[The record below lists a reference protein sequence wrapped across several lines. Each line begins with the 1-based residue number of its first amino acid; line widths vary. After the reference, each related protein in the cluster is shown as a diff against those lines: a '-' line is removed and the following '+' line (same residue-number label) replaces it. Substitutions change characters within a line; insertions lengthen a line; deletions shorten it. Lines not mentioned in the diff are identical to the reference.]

1 MDQRVEQLEQNMS
14 SLMSSNQ
21 QLMEKMSEIYA
32 KLSTIPINREEGEG
46 SHSRSERRTEGR
58 GHTDEAEQFF
68 RFHETPIEDHVAL
81 ASFHLE
87 GEAQLWYQLLQQEAE
102 SLNWPTFKAGLLARY
117 GPTQFFD
124 HFGELTK
131 PQQIG
136 TVKDYHTKFEQLLAK
151 AGPLPLTSGF
161 IHCYRLAR
169 LYEARNS
176 SFRRTTAPVLPINKM
191 PPFSP
196 REDTKPRSSFPL
208 KRLTPTELK
217 ERREKGLC
225 YNCNERFVPGHRC
238 KKLFVIEACSEE
250 EDNDSDMELE
260 ELEEI
265 ETPGISLHAM
275 RGRDG
280 PETMRVAGLIQAV
293 STTILLDSGSSHNFV
308 SESLARKLQLHPV
321 KGPRIRV
328 MVASGEK
335 LASKGKC
342 VGVAVKL
349 GKFQSQVDFFILP
362 LEGYEAVL
370 GTQWLRT
377 LGEILWD
384 FSKLTMKF
392 QWNGRLVMLKGLT
405 DQVIEGYELEKEVG
419 VHPVGALVQLL
430 AIESQNYTAAKRVAA
445 PELQKILETFQDIF
459 KEPMRITSQPYVL
472 VFFDDIPVYNTN
484 WEDHLKHLETTLAI
498 LKNHNLFVKLG
509 KCEFGQMSVR
519 YLGHIISHEGVCVD
533 PEKISTMVE
542 WPQPRSTRAMRGF
555 LGLTG
560 YYWKF
565 IQDYG
570 KIAAPL
576 TQMLRK
582 NSFNW
587 SEKAVASFE
596 KLKAWFYGKTDPL
609 PSIAKLYMVGSL
621 LFVLI
626 KEVSNTFGRSLQ
638 YLWSQKIATEA
649 QQKWLYKLMGFNF
662 SIEYKRGSENKV
674 ADALSR
680 QTEGLNEEQLMAFSS
695 PVPHWVDAIREEQ
708 QVFFENIFKL
718 HGMPRTI
725 VCDRDVT
732 FTSGFWTELFRL
744 NGTSFNFSS
753 AYHPQT
759 NGQNEV
765 VNHTLEMYLHYFT
778 SDKPKQCWAEF
789 CYKTSWHSAIKRTP
803 FEVVYGREPPSLVT
817 YVPGTAKVAA
827 VEDELLQR
835 DLVLA
840 NLKENIKPQLPITI
854 GDHNELRVR
863 PMAILDRRKR
873 QNVEEVLVQWQGL
886 PTSEATWENLTAMKS
901 QFPEYALED
910 KGHRKGKGV

>member
-58 GHTDEAEQFF
+58 GHTDGGLNNNNHQYTPRTLKLDFPRFNGAEDPTSWICRAEQFF
-68 RFHETPIEDHVAL
+68 RFHEMPIEDHVAL
-81 ASFHLE
+81 ASFHLK
-87 GEAQLWYQLLQQEAE
+87 GETQLWYQLLQQESE

-131 PQQIG
+131 LQQIG

-151 AGPLPLTSGF
+151 AGPLPRVRQVSCFVSGLKEG
-161 IHCYRLAR
+161 IKADVLAGRPTDLSTAIGLAR

-225 YNCNERFVPGHRC
+225 YNCNERFVPSHRC

-275 RGRDG
+275 RGRNG

-293 STTILLDSGSSHNFV
+293 STIILLDSGSSHNFV

-370 GTQWLRT
+370 GMQWLWT

-419 VHPVGALVQLL
+419 VHLVGALVQLL
-430 AIESQNYTAAKRVAA
+430 AIESQNYTAAKGVAA

-459 KEPMRITSQPYVL
+459 KEPMGLPPNRAH
-472 VFFDDIPVYNTN
+472 DHCIP
-484 WEDHLKHLETTLAI
+484 L
-498 LKNHNLFVKLG
+498 
-509 KCEFGQMSVR
+509 
-519 YLGHIISHEGVCVD
+519 
-533 PEKISTMVE
+533 
-542 WPQPRSTRAMRGF
+542 QPRSQPVCSKPYRHPYYQKSEIERLVTE
-555 LGLTG
+555 LLSTG
-560 YYWKF
+560 V
-565 IQDYG
+565 IH
-570 KIAAPL
+570 PN
-576 TQMLRK
+576 
-582 NSFNW
+582 NS
-587 SEKAVASFE
+587 
-596 KLKAWFYGKTDPL
+596 P
-609 PSIAKLYMVGSL
+609 
-621 LFVLI
+621 
-626 KEVSNTFGRSLQ
+626 
-638 YLWSQKIATEA
+638 
-649 QQKWLYKLMGFNF
+649 
-662 SIEYKRGSENKV
+662 
-674 ADALSR
+674 
-680 QTEGLNEEQLMAFSS
+680 FSS
-695 PVPHWVDAIREEQ
+695 PVILVKKHD
-708 QVFFENIFKL
+708 
-718 HGMPRTI
+718 
-725 VCDRDVT
+725 
-732 FTSGFWTELFRL
+732 
-744 NGTSFNFSS
+744 GT
-753 AYHPQT
+753 
-759 NGQNEV
+759 
-765 VNHTLEMYLHYFT
+765 
-778 SDKPKQCWAEF
+778 W
-789 CYKTSWHSAIKRTP
+789 
-803 FEVVYGREPPSLVT
+803 
-817 YVPGTAKVAA
+817 
-827 VEDELLQR
+827 
-835 DLVLA
+835 
-840 NLKENIKPQLPITI
+840 
-854 GDHNELRVR
+854 
-863 PMAILDRRKR
+863 
-873 QNVEEVLVQWQGL
+873 
-886 PTSEATWENLTAMKS
+886 
-901 QFPEYALED
+901 
-910 KGHRKGKGV
+910 